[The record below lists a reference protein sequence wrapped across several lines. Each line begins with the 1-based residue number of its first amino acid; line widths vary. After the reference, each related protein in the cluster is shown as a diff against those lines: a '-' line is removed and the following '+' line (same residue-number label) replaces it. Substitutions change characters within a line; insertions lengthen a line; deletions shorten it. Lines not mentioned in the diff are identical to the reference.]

1 MYPFL
6 RLFELITIPAVTVAN
21 TAVQCGVL
29 LTLILAGT
37 ARGHASQ
44 TEQVIAGQ

>member
-1 MYPFL
+1 MFPFF
-6 RLFELITIPAVTVAN
+6 RLFELITMPAITVAVT
-21 TAVQCGVL
+21 AVKCGVL

-44 TEQVIAGQ
+44 AEQVIAGQ